1 MDGFV
6 TSSMIAITGFIFIIH
21 VFVLALDFCGLTLN
35 LATIIYFQPSL
46 TLTSL
51 KNLRDIRKLNFLTF
65 DSSAGSHL
73 ALQ

>member
-35 LATIIYFQPSL
+35 LATIIYFQAGL

-51 KNLRDIRKLNFLTF
+51 KNLRDLSKLNFLTF